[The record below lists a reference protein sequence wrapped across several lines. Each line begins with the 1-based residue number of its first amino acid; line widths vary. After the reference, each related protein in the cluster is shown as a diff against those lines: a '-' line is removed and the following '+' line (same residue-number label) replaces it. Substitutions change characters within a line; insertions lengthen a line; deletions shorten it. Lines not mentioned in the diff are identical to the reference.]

1 MLVEHGH
8 PPPVDLRIGYN
19 KRVGER
25 RREVGHNGVGCV
37 CGCEWVGEHE
47 HLPPVDLIIDNKRV
61 GEGGKNGMVGGM
73 VGGWDGM
80 GVGGE
85 EGS

>member
-1 MLVEHGH
+1 MG
-8 PPPVDLRIGYN
+8 
-19 KRVGER
+19 
-25 RREVGHNGVGCV
+25 
-37 CGCEWVGEHE
+37 GCEWVGEHE